1 MKKSLLVTSSLI
13 LALGIT
19 GCSNN
24 STNNVESNKEET
36 SINHVMDDK
45 DTTTQKLSEIK
56 SLIEAEGTLQL
67 PSMPLES
74 ITDVYFLSELSDV
87 ITDGVAYQAGM
98 NVHLQDVM
106 VIQTSDVD
114 AVKDAISSHLESD
127 SIKHFEDGYG
137 GEQNIDSVKN
147 AVVNNI
153 GNYVYYIAAPNSTQ
167 IEEAITSVLNK

>member
-1 MKKSLLVTSSLI
+1 
-13 LALGIT
+13 
-19 GCSNN
+19 
-24 STNNVESNKEET
+24 
-36 SINHVMDDK
+36 
-45 DTTTQKLSEIK
+45 
-56 SLIEAEGTLQL
+56 
-67 PSMPLES
+67 MPLES

-127 SIKHFEDGYG
+127 SIKLFEDGYG